1 MSMRCL
7 LMVCV
12 LALTIQELA
21 GLQDDKD
28 KRHRIAAHLD
38 GTPLPQPDR
47 LVAIGDLHG
56 DIVATRRALRLAEV
70 LHPERDEWVGGKT
83 VVVQVGD
90 QLDRGDDELQIL
102 SLLRKL
108 AVQARQH
115 EGALH
120 VLIGNHEILSTHTAR
135 YATRGALENFFRW
148 QRQCMNNS
156 TLTEE
161 EFHAN
166 LCDLHEG
173 PLECHASNLQ
183 CHELA
188 SRLSGSAGLSRYMA
202 LHPGGMISRT
212 ILAEERTTALIVGQT
227 LFVHAGIDL
236 DHIIGHENPSEA
248 LKKINEE
255 VSAFFRG
262 EKDGLPLPAASTPD
276 SMVWMRRYGGTHI
289 DAGTCATLNATL
301 KALPGDVR
309 RMVIGHTIQ
318 ESKTINSACDGA
330 VWRVDIGMSS
340 GTYGTEPQI
349 LEMWKNGTVNVK
361 KEAAMRFKA
370 EDEGESPRRSFW
382 KIASGIRK
390 SAEKLLEL

>member
-1 MSMRCL
+1 MARAFLFL
-7 LMVCV
+7 LV
-12 LALTIQELA
+12 LTATLENLA
-21 GLQDDKD
+21 GLPDSRG
-28 KRHRIAAHLD
+28 KRQRIEAHLD

-56 DIVATRRALRLAEV
+56 DILATRRALRLAGV

-148 QRQCMNNS
+148 QRQCMDNS

-161 EFHAN
+161 EYHSNF
-166 LCDLHEG
+166 CDLHEG

-183 CHELA
+183 CHEIA
-188 SRLSGSAGLSRYMA
+188 SRMSGSAGLTRYMA

-236 DHIIGHENPSEA
+236 DHIVGHANPSEA
-248 LKKINEE
+248 LKKINEA

-262 EKDGLPLPAASTPD
+262 ELEALPLPAASTPD
-276 SMVWMRRYGGTHI
+276 SMVWMRRYGGTHLNA
-289 DAGTCATLNATL
+289 DTCAILNATL
-301 KALPGDVR
+301 KALPGEVK

-349 LEMWKNGTVNVK
+349 LEIWKNGTVNVK
-361 KEAAMRFKA
+361 HEERR
-370 EDEGESPRRSFW
+370 ENEEGEDRIESSRRSFW
-382 KIASGIRK
+382 RLASGIRK
-390 SAEKLLEL
+390 GAEKLLEL